1 MKKKII
7 IIVSIILLIIIGIIF
22 FVLNNKETKELPK
35 NNNIF
40 DNSKQENNKNKLDN
54 KTEKEISEIKNE
66 ESPDETQN
74 ISETQQNNTPTPQP
88 KTIDTNTGLSEEER
102 FIIVEPYMQ
111 EMGNK
116 MWPYPPSNDEC
127 MAYVPDEYKK
137 YVTIVRID
145 RIEEFYKYNINTEY
159 IDDETKETSINYYA
173 YRNVN
178 DYITPS
184 YLHPKFLRKSRE
196 EFFVNIDT
204 NNLPTG
210 AYETE
215 HYIYYE
221 CVPSSA

>member
-1 MKKKII
+1 MNVMK
-7 IIVSIILLIIIGIIF
+7 
-22 FVLNNKETKELPK
+22 
-35 NNNIF
+35 
-40 DNSKQENNKNKLDN
+40 
-54 KTEKEISEIKNE
+54 
-66 ESPDETQN
+66 QN
-74 ISETQQNNTPTPQP
+74 Q
-88 KTIDTNTGLSEEER
+88 
-102 FIIVEPYMQ
+102 
-111 EMGNK
+111 
-116 MWPYPPSNDEC
+116 
-127 MAYVPDEYKK
+127 DEYKK

-173 YRNVN
+173 YQNVN

-196 EFFVNIDT
+196 EFFANIDT